1 MCLLCAFASFAES
14 NIRLYHFKNI
24 DHTFDSIA
32 ALVLTDE
39 FNRNMND
46 TAALRIKELRKIA
59 SAFPDPVLNARAT
72 LWEIRSTQINANP
85 DSCITILGKVRDT
98 LPKDYDY
105 DYACL
110 SYQLAGNHDRIGNY
124 FNTYQLLSEAIPVFE
139 KYDDNYFLGNAH
151 LLMGLTYSDIGDF
164 ELADYEI
171 DLAEKYYTACGY
183 PTNRIYFFKASMTK
197 DEKEEIRLYNKSIET
212 GQDDPGMTV

>member
-14 NIRLYHFKNI
+14 NIRLYHFKNR

-59 SAFPDPVLNARAT
+59 STFPDPVLNARAT

-85 DSCITILGKVRDT
+85 DSCITILEKVRGT
-98 LPKDYDY
+98 LLKDYDY

-139 KYDDNYFLGNAH
+139 KYNDNYFLGNAH

-164 ELADYEI
+164 ELANTEI
-171 DLAEKYYTACGY
+171 DLAEKYYKANGY
-183 PTNRIYFFKASMTK
+183 PTNRIYFFKASMAK
-197 DEKEEIRLYNKSIET
+197 DENEEIRL
-212 GQDDPGMTV
+212 